1 MLFNLECVLLGVEQ
15 GEFSVT
21 VEMLREK
28 FASMIA
34 DKHPS
39 QVTDVQDAL
48 DNYRSSHKAN
58 FSEGWINYSG
68 TRARLDRQRN
78 SCQILKAP
86 TPGHHSEEDNVIEIP
101 TTGSTVAET
110 LLSQRLSPTPGRQQ
124 GRANHFGLQIQNLQS
139 SQGNGRA

>member
-1 MLFNLECVLLGVEQ
+1 MLFNLECVLLDVEQ

-39 QVTDVQDAL
+39 QMTDVQDAL
-48 DNYRSSHKAN
+48 DNYRSFHRAN
-58 FSEGWINYSG
+58 ISEGWINYSG
-68 TRARLDRQRN
+68 TRLDRQRN
-78 SCQILKAP
+78 SFQILKAS
-86 TPGHHSEEDNVIEIP
+86 TPRYYSEEDNVIEIS